1 MSADERFVVAGLNES
16 TRALGIQAGQLDPD
30 LAKFAARL
38 RMAANLESVQIAN
51 FSEESSRGY
60 LALMKISFAYSALE
74 IISKDKAIKGR
85 IAIVNPRLAN
95 TLKSE
100 KFRTLQ
106 EYLRG
111 SAKTKT
117 TRDELEKFFAGSSSD
132 LIPVIR
138 AIRNTMFHGVL
149 TPHTG
154 GTPTK
159 TRLKALEALS
169 TVTVTAVN
177 NLGRAVI
184 ERRQALRLA
193 VPKWR

>member
-1 MSADERFVVAGLNES
+1 VSADERFVVAGLNEY
-16 TRALGIQAGQLDPD
+16 TQALGIQSGQLDPD

-38 RMAANLESVQIAN
+38 RLAANLESVQIAN
-51 FSEESSRGY
+51 LSEESSRGY

-85 IAIVNPRLAN
+85 IAIMNTRLAN

-100 KFRTLQ
+100 KFCTLQ
-106 EYLRG
+106 DYLRE
-111 SAKTKT
+111 SAETKT
-117 TRDELEKFFAGSSSD
+117 TRGELEKFFSGSSSD

-149 TPHTG
+149 TPHAG

-169 TVTVTAVN
+169 AVTVTEVN
-177 NLGRAVI
+177 NLGRSVI
-184 ERRQALRLA
+184 ESRQALRMA
-193 VPKWR
+193 VHKKG